1 MFKNS
6 EYISINKNLPI
17 KNSKKVKSA
26 DVMHKISFLITI
38 SLICCLASKSQ
49 YYYKDIIT
57 VKQTSADMAA
67 FKESGI
73 RKIKV
78 KSIEPDG
85 EINKDFFCEK
95 RISKDYKTSFLYT
108 RSNNTGKSLME
119 SYFNNTGQLIKT
131 YDSSEFVVSNCVYQY
146 NNEGQLSKTSYTS
159 RSSDDDFI
167 NQIVEEHI
175 YEYNDKNLLSRMYR
189 VKNSKDT
196 ITILFSNDEK
206 NNIALEKDTR
216 DGSKYY
222 YYYDA
227 NNRLTD
233 VVHASQYKE
242 KLIADYIFEYNSSN
256 QIVKMTTTEEGENG
270 YLVWKYTYDGKLK
283 TNEKIFSRGKKLVG
297 QIQYEY
303 LK

>member
-1 MFKNS
+1 MRNLSLFL
-6 EYISINKNLPI
+6 SILLGGFFT
-17 KNSKKVKSA
+17 A
-26 DVMHKISFLITI
+26 
-38 SLICCLASKSQ
+38 KSQ

-57 VKQTSADMAA
+57 VKQTATDMAA
-67 FKESGI
+67 YKEASV

-85 EINKDFFCEK
+85 EMNKDFFCEK
-95 RISKDYKTSFLYT
+95 RISKDYKISSLYT

-119 SYFNNTGQLIKT
+119 SYFNAAGQLIKT
-131 YDSSEFVVSNCVYQY
+131 YDSSDIVVSNSAYFY
-146 NNEGQLSKTSYTS
+146 NNLGQLIKTVYTS
-159 RSSDDDFI
+159 KSSDDDFI
-167 NQIVEEHI
+167 NLIVEEHI
-175 YEYNDKNLLSRMYR
+175 YEYNEKNLPYKMIR

-196 ITILFSNDEK
+196 IMILFSIDEK
-206 NNIALEKDTR
+206 NNVALEKDTR

-242 KLIADYIFEYNSSN
+242 KMIADYIFEYNSSN
-256 QIVKMTTTEEGENG
+256 QIIKMITTEEGENE

-283 TNEKIFSRGKKLVG
+283 MNEKIFSRGKKLVG
-297 QIQYEY
+297 QIEYEY
-303 LK
+303 IK